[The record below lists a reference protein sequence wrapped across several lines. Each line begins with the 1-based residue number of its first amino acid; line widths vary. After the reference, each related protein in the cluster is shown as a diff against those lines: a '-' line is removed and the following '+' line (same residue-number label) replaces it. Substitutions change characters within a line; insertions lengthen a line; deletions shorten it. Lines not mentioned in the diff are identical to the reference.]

1 MELTISSLSH
11 KVSDILI
18 NIIASF
24 EGSDI
29 LFQKY
34 QQAGP
39 DSILNPVVEKRNFV
53 NKSKHPSSAKNDK
66 NKIKRNVNFQNR
78 LLHSFS
84 KPHKIDR

>member
-34 QQAGP
+34 QQAGQ
-39 DSILNPVVEKRNFV
+39 DSILNPVVEKSNFV
-53 NKSKHPSSAKNDK
+53 NKSKHQSSAKMIRTK
-66 NKIKRNVNFQNR
+66 
-78 LLHSFS
+78 
-84 KPHKIDR
+84 